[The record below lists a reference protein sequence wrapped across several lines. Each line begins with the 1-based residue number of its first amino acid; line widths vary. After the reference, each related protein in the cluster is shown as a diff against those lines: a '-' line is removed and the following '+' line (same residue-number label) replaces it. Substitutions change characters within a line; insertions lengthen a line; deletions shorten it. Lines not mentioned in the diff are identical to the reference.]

1 MDRENTRKFDAEGKP
16 NLGIVFLL
24 ATPAAPDIG
33 LRIVEKYHT
42 TAIYIHFA

>member
-1 MDRENTRKFDAEGKP
+1 ML
-16 NLGIVFLL
+16 NLSIFIQL

-33 LRIVEKYHT
+33 LRIVEKYNT

>member
-1 MDRENTRKFDAEGKP
+1 MYLSLNKQT
-16 NLGIVFLL
+16 NLV

>member
-1 MDRENTRKFDAEGKP
+1 MQGLTIAAIIIAEKHT
-16 NLGIVFLL
+16 VVRL